1 MPPPALSLIL
11 PALNEEENLTDAVAQ
26 ASFALQGI
34 GAVWEIVVVND
45 GSTDGTGALADRLA
59 EADPRL
65 RVVHHPANRG
75 KGAAL
80 RSGVQASRA
89 PVVAFTDADLPFDME
104 ALGRA
109 YRRLHETGADLIA
122 GFRTNRE
129 RYSLRRRVYSGT
141 YNALV
146 RALLGLPLDDV
157 GFALKLMRREVF
169 EEAELQSDG
178 GFADVELIAKAHAAG
193 RRIERVGVAF
203 SPRTR
208 GTSTMAGPASVLGI
222 VRDLVRYR
230 LGRLGHG
237 AARRAR
243 PPLA

>member
-1 MPPPALSLIL
+1 MPAAPALSLVL
-11 PALNEEENLTDAVAQ
+11 PALNEAENLTDAVAQ
-26 ASFALQGI
+26 ASFALEGV
-34 GAVWEIVVVND
+34 GVAWEIVVVDD
-45 GSTDGTGALADRLA
+45 GSTDATGALADRLA
-59 EADPRL
+59 AEDPRL
-65 RVVHHPANRG
+65 RVVHHPTNRG

-80 RSGVQASRA
+80 RTGVAAARA

-109 YRRLHETGADLIA
+109 YRQLVGTDADLVA

-146 RALLGLPLDDV
+146 RTLLGIPLDDV

-169 EEAELQSDG
+169 EEADLQSDG
-178 GFADVELIAKAHAAG
+178 GFADVELIARAYLAG

-208 GTSTMAGPASVLGI
+208 GTSTMAGPRSVLGI
-222 VRDLVRYR
+222 VRDLVLFR
-230 LGRLGHG
+230 LGRLGDRS
-237 AARRAR
+237 ARRA
-243 PPLA
+243 PSA